1 MTNDNWQTARAVA
14 AQQRKSPLAWLF
26 NLLFFTA
33 VFFVYYMEATNLSSD
48 MAIHASIAQDF
59 NFADLHSITSR
70 IAYPLWHICVSAA
83 YQLGLPIAVA
93 AAAVTAL
100 TKTLFFATAQSLL
113 LPMRGQG
120 NRAVMWGMAL
130 LLMVVTG
137 ICLPW
142 VNPAVYRAV
151 GSPTVWHNPTQ
162 ITVTTVSL
170 LCVPYLMHC
179 WCEFE
184 RQLAA
189 GRRAITLPWSKVFWL
204 IVLLMLAAATK
215 PTFLQALLPAAFV
228 LFTLQWTQQPRQWR
242 YFMQLVLAFLPS
254 VAYFLLQYLYYTGV
268 VVEYTSGVTVFA
280 TAETLWIALRSVLM
294 MGAFPLLALLLRHRK
309 GQKVDRAVLLVL
321 LMLLF
326 SALEA
331 AFFHETGLREAH
343 GNFTWAT
350 GSSALLLWWL
360 ALRDFWNDFAA
371 FWPARGQSRLR
382 ATGYVGCWVLLGWH
396 ALSALYY
403 LYYLISTGNVF

>member
-1 MTNDNWQTARAVA
+1 MLLDWGVDLTLPI
-14 AQQRKSPLAWLF
+14 RKE
-26 NLLFFTA
+26 TIQGKT
-33 VFFVYYMEATNLSSD
+33 VFFVNEPPYDLV
-48 MAIHASIAQDF
+48 ASFDTGVKRYR
-59 NFADLHSITSR
+59 HS
-70 IAYPLWHICVSAA
+70 A
-83 YQLGLPIAVA
+83 
-93 AAAVTAL
+93 
-100 TKTLFFATAQSLL
+100 
-113 LPMRGQG
+113 
-120 NRAVMWGMAL
+120 
-130 LLMVVTG
+130 LMVVMAGPQLMVMSQMDQT
-137 ICLPW
+137 
-142 VNPAVYRAV
+142 NPEAMAPQDLLAMMGPVMGVYAILIVLSVIVMSVLTAAVYRAV

-189 GRRAITLPWSKVFWL
+189 GRRAITLPWRKVFWL

-215 PTFLQALLPAAFV
+215 PTFLQALLPAAIV
-228 LFTLQWTQQPRQWR
+228 LIAVQWAKQPRQWR

-360 ALRDFWNDFAA
+360 ALRDYWNDFAA